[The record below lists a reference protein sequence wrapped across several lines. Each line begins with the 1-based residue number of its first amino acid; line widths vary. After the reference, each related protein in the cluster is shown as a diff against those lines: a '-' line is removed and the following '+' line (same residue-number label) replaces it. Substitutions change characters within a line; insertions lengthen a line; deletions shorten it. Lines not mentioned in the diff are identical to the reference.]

1 MKRLTKKLCAAL
13 SVLLLLIPMA
23 FADEAAPTLLY
34 MGQASIRIVTAEG
47 KVIYI
52 DPYAGNQYDL
62 PADLILVTHEHF
74 DHSAVDRVTHRNDAS
89 QIITHKETVIDGIH
103 QIFDLPYVRV
113 EAVEAGFNRW
123 HDVKE
128 CVGYVLTF
136 SNGCSVYVTG
146 DTSTTN
152 QMSRM
157 ADMHIDYT
165 FWCTD
170 GVFNMGL
177 EEAARCAEMV
187 KARYNIPYHNDTS
200 NSGLMF
206 DEEKARQFP
215 VENLLVVL
223 PGEEIA
229 IQ

>member
-13 SVLLLLIPMA
+13 SVLLLLIPA
-23 FADEAAPTLLY
+23 ALADEAATTLLY

-47 KVIYI
+47 MVIYI
-52 DPYAGNQYDL
+52 DPYAGDQYNL
-62 PADLILVTHEHF
+62 PADLVLVTHGHF
-74 DHSAVDRVTHRNDAS
+74 DHCAIDKVTNRNEDC
-89 QIITHKETVIDGIH
+89 QIITHKEAVIDGVH
-103 QIFDLPYVRV
+103 QVFDLPYVRV

-123 HDVKE
+123 HDVKD

-152 QMSRM
+152 QMVRM
-157 ADMHIDYT
+157 ADMHIDYA

-170 GVFNMGL
+170 GVFNMGPD
-177 EEAARCAEMV
+177 EAAHCAEMV
-187 KARYNIPYHNDTS
+187 KARHNIPYHNDTS
-200 NSGLMF
+200 NSGQMF
-206 DEEKARQFP
+206 DAEKAKQFP
-215 VENLLVVL
+215 AADFLMLL